1 MFYVGIDVASEK
13 HDCCI
18 LSEKKKVIQSF
29 SFSNSYSGYAALLT
43 ALEKLP
49 DLDEIR
55 IGLEATGIY
64 SENLAVFLRRK
75 GFDVT
80 TINPLLIKKH
90 QCATTLRKTKT
101 DKADAKGIALFI
113 AEEDFQPDLP
123 VSYHIQELKSL
134 TRARF
139 SVVQDRSALKNKV
152 KRLVVLL
159 FPELLGEFSDLFGTT
174 ATALLKQYPSA
185 AKLAA
190 CRFDTLA
197 ELLRKNSRGR
207 FGKAKAEHLKEL
219 AKKSVGNHSP
229 ARAME
234 LKMLLARIEFLSSQI
249 DEYEEQI
256 KIIMN
261 EIDSPILSVPG
272 ISYTLGAII
281 VAEIGSIQRFS
292 SPAKLLAF
300 AGLEPSLYQSG
311 KFTPSSGKMVK
322 RGSPILRWALLQAAG
337 FVPNYSPTFALYRS
351 KKLEEGKSATV
362 VRSHIAKKL
371 VRVIYS
377 LLSHSNAFSEHL
389 AA

>member
-18 LSEKKKVIQSF
+18 LNGKRKIIDSF
-29 SFSNSYSGYAALLT
+29 SFDNSSSGYTFLL
-43 ALEKLP
+43 ASLEKLP
-49 DLDEIR
+49 VDEVK

-64 SENLAVFLRRK
+64 SENLSVFLRRK
-75 GFDVT
+75 GYDVT

-113 AEEDFQPDLP
+113 AEEGFQPDLP
-123 VSYHIQELKSL
+123 TSYHIQELKSL

-152 KRLVVLL
+152 KRLVTLL
-159 FPELLGEFSDLFGTT
+159 FPELLKEFSDIFGAA

-190 CRFDTLA
+190 CRCDTLA
-197 ELLRKNSRGR
+197 ALLRKSSRGR
-207 FGKAKAEHLKEL
+207 FGKAKAEYLRQL
-219 AKKSVGNHSP
+219 AKDSIGNHSD
-229 ARAME
+229 ARALE
-234 LKMLLARIEFLSSQI
+234 LKMLLARIDLLSEQI
-249 DEYEEQI
+249 LEYDKQI

-261 EIDSPILSVPG
+261 QIDSPILTIPG
-272 ISYTLGAII
+272 IGYTLGAII
-281 VAEIGSIQRFS
+281 VAEIGDINRFS

-300 AGLEPSLYQSG
+300 AGLEPSIYQSG
-311 KFTPSSGKMVK
+311 KFTPTSGKMVK
-322 RGSPILRWALLQAAG
+322 RGSPFLRWALLQAAG
-337 FVPNYSPTFALYRS
+337 YTPNYSSIFALYRA
-351 KKLEEGKSATV
+351 KKLSEGKPLAV

-371 VRVIYS
+371 VRIIYS
-377 LLSHSNAFSEHL
+377 LLTHSTSFSDQL